1 MIDLLK
7 GDCLELMKNIPD
19 GSVDLVLTDPPY
31 GTTACKWDSVIPF
44 EPMWE
49 QLKRI
54 VKRGGAIVLFG
65 SEPFS
70 SLLRASNIDW
80 YKYDWI
86 WEKEQSSSGLQA
98 KIAPMKKHEN
108 ISVFFQAPT
117 DDTTN
122 AYKWLKEYFQTE
134 KKKCGLSSKQM
145 RELLGNYMASHYF
158 TNGKQFAIPSLDD
171 YEKLQKTGFFCVPY
185 DKIKEEY
192 EKAKNTYNPQMTEG
206 KVYKGHFAPGAEV
219 HGKSTHYVKDNDGT
233 RYPTSVLKFN
243 RAKGLHPTQKPVA
256 LLEYLIR
263 TYTNEGETVL
273 DFTMGSGSTGVACV
287 NTNRNF
293 IGIEFDEN
301 YYNIACERISKAER
315 ERNNDTV

>member
-1 MIDLLK
+1 MQLFH

-158 TNGKQFAIPSLDD
+158 TNGEQFAIPSLDD
-171 YEKLQKTGFFCVPY
+171 YKKLQKTGFFCVPY
-185 DKIKEEY
+185 DRIKEEY
-192 EKAKNTYNPQMTEG
+192 EKGKNTYNPQMTEG
-206 KVYKGHFAPGAEV
+206 KAYKGHFAPGAEV
-219 HGKSTHYVKDNDGT
+219 HGKSTHYVKDNGGT
-233 RYPTSVLKFN
+233 RYPTSILKFN

-256 LLEYLIR
+256 LLEYIIR
-263 TYTNEGETVL
+263 TYTKESETVL

-287 NTNRNF
+287 NTGRNF
-293 IGIEFDEN
+293 IGIELDDE
-301 YYNIACERISKAER
+301 YYSVACKRIEAARKR
-315 ERNNDTV
+315 E